1 MKNWNRTGKIK
12 AIILALSALPNLVA
26 PIGAVGQLELAMILM
41 PLIFATIAIP
51 VITKLNA
58 AFGAEAVKPIWND
71 DPLTLKRPLS
81 MFHFFAYFFLIVGLS
96 MEIGTALK
104 YHTLSTIGLTSI
116 AFGLGIFSGIRLS
129 LKWTGMNA

>member
-12 AIILALSALPNLVA
+12 AIILAFSALPNLLA

-51 VITKLNA
+51 VITKLNV
-58 AFGAEAVKPIWND
+58 AFGAEAVKPTWND

-104 YHTLSTIGLTSI
+104 FHTLSTIGLTSI
-116 AFGLGIFSGIRLS
+116 AFGLGLFSGIRLS